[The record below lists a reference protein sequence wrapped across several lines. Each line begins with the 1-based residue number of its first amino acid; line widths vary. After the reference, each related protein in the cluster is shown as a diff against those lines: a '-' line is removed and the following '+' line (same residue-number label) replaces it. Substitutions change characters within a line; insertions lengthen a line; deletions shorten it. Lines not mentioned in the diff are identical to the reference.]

1 MAESGGSEVSDGL
14 KTFGVVLKVLRDEA
28 CLTQEEFAERVGY
41 SVHYVAKIE
50 QGKRFPPTDLVGR
63 VGEVLGTTAARVLT
77 EAAKSLTRRAGLA
90 SWFRHWAGIEEEA
103 GTLYAYECRVVP
115 GLLQPESYIR
125 AVFERR
131 LPLLTQEQIEYQTKA
146 RLDRQRLLANNP
158 TTEFGFVIEQALLER
173 GLGGTAVSRELIDRL
188 LTEGARRNVEIQIMP
203 LVQEDHYGFEGPMY
217 LAETRDH
224 KWVGYFE
231 GHENSFLV
239 TEPKQSSAMLQRY
252 GKLRS
257 QALSCQ
263 ASRSLLEQMRGAL

>member
-1 MAESGGSEVSDGL
+1 MAESCGSEVSDGL

-125 AVFERR
+125 AVLERQ
-131 LPLLTQEQIEYQTKA
+131 LPPVTEDQLEQQSAA
-146 RLDRQRLLANNP
+146 RVDRQRLLSIRP
-158 TTEFGFVIEQALLER
+158 TTSFGFVIEQSVLER
-173 GLGGTAVSRELIDRL
+173 HLGGDEVTKAVLDRL
-188 LTEGARRNVEIQIMP
+188 LATALQRNVEIQIMP
-203 LVQEDHYGFEGPMY
+203 TLHEDHYGFEGPLY
-217 LAETRDH
+217 LAETSDNR
-224 KWVGYFE
+224 WIGYVE
-231 GHENSFLV
+231 GHDSSNLLCD
-239 TEPKQSSAMLQRY
+239 PKLASAMLQRY